1 MNQQID
7 DSKTLFFYYLKLRK
21 HIGLLGMSLPFILS
35 FGAWKFFH
43 TEVQNSLS
51 LYYHTSMK
59 DIYVG
64 ALCIIGFFLL
74 SYEGYGFFDNIA
86 RYLGCLFAF
95 GVAFI
100 RTSPDPIHTDIIG
113 HVHDV
118 LAILFFMTLTYFCLF
133 LFTKT
138 PPNKPP
144 SPIKIYRNRIYIICG
159 HIMIICIFLILLH
172 YFLPPA
178 VKSSLEM
185 YKPAFWLESATVLA
199 FSISWLTKGE
209 EILKDHI

>member
-1 MNQQID
+1 MNKQIVNP
-7 DSKTLFFYYLKLRK
+7 KTLVFYYLQLRK
-21 HIGLLGMSLPFILS
+21 HIGLLGMSLPFVLS
-35 FGAWKFFH
+35 IGAWIFFR
-43 TEVQNSLS
+43 TEIQNSLS

-64 ALCIIGFFLL
+64 TLCIIGFFLL
-74 SYEGYGFFDNIA
+74 SYEGYGPFDNLA
-86 RYLGCLFAF
+86 RYLGCFFAF

-100 RTSPDPIHTDIIG
+100 RTSPDPVNTDIIG
-113 HVHDV
+113 QVHDV

-138 PPNKPP
+138 PPYKHP
-144 SPIKIYRNRIYIICG
+144 SPIKIYRNRIYQICG
-159 HIMIICIFLILLH
+159 HIMIMCIFLILLH

-178 VKSSLEM
+178 IKSSLEI

-209 EILKDHI
+209 EMLKNEM